1 MIKDKILF
9 VTYDETYL
17 LFDGTNFSPIEAK
30 ESKNYYCGSMIS
42 APLLRHY
49 GMRVPENI
57 SPEKL
62 EIQTEM
68 SMYEE
73 AGLDPDTDF
82 KIASISIALEDV
94 GEQFVESYAVENSV
108 LTETF
113 SQSVSKL
120 GHLDF
125 LVPSFLKYDALYAYE
140 KLEQKND
147 VFIYFSEDEAYAI
160 MYKDAHYIST
170 RTITTLSELAE
181 KLGIQVPELKI
192 LLSSKGIENENYTP
206 DEFLKMH
213 SIQEELLKVVERVAH
228 AISHKRGVFGFDRVD
243 RFFIDF
249 EGQDIPGFL
258 QLFENYGFDASESS
272 PLKVFD
278 ELEPEQYNDALSAL
292 YILGIV
298 EEKYKSVNLTIFERR
313 AAFYKTHSGIFF
325 IVLGIAAVLGLAYPL
340 YGTYQL
346 SLLEAERFILEEKVD
361 AMNELTKKLQKKL
374 KEVRLERKRVEGDRD
389 EIIATI
395 ASYDE
400 LTDTLKAQKQDKKVR
415 QLMMQDVNTAM
426 AKYRLSSRN
435 LDQNG
440 SDSMQIHIISEY
452 EKRDD
457 IAKFMKELLGLGY
470 LHVNTQEI
478 KRKENIYESIIEIR
492 P

>member
-9 VTYDETYL
+9 VTNEETYL

-30 ESKNYYCGSMIS
+30 KSKNYYCGGVVS
-42 APLLRHY
+42 AALLRHY

-62 EIQTEM
+62 EIQAEM

-73 AGLDPDTDF
+73 AGLDPDIDF
-82 KIASISIALEDV
+82 KIASISITLEDA
-94 GEQFVESYAVENSV
+94 GEKFLESYAIENSV
-108 LTETF
+108 LTESF
-113 SQSVSKL
+113 SQNISKL

-125 LVPSFLKYDALYAYE
+125 LVPSFLKYNALYAYE
-140 KLEQKND
+140 KIERKND
-147 VFIYFSEDEAYAI
+147 VFIYFGEDEAYAV
-160 MYKDAHYIST
+160 MYKDGHYIST
-170 RTITTLSELAE
+170 RTITTLSELAV
-181 KLGIQVPELKI
+181 KLGIQVPELKT
-192 LLSSKGIENENYTP
+192 LLCSKGVENDNYTP
-206 DEFLKMH
+206 DEFLKMR
-213 SIQEELLKVVERVAH
+213 SIQEELSKIVERIAH
-228 AISHKRGVFGFDRVD
+228 AIGHKRGIFGFDRVD

-258 QLFENYGFDASESS
+258 QLFENYGFDTSVPLA
-272 PLKVFD
+272 LKVFNN
-278 ELEPEQYNDALSAL
+278 LEPEQYSDALSAL

-298 EEKYKSVNLTIFERR
+298 QEKYTGANLTIFERR
-313 AAFYKTHSGIFF
+313 AVFYKTHSGVFF
-325 IVLGIAAVLGLAYPL
+325 IVLGFAVVLGLAYPI
-340 YGTYQL
+340 YGSYQL
-346 SLLEAERFILEEKVD
+346 SILETKRFILEEKVD
-361 AMNELTKKLQKKL
+361 TMDTLTKKLQKKL
-374 KEVRLERKRVEGDRD
+374 KEVRLERKSVEANRD

-400 LTDTLKAQKQDKKVR
+400 LVDTLKKQKQEKKAR
-415 QLMMQDVNTAM
+415 QVMMRDVNMAM

-440 SDSMQIHIISEY
+440 SNSMRVHIISEY

-457 IAKFMKELLGLGY
+457 IAKFMKELLRAGY
-470 LHVNTQEI
+470 LHVSTHEI

>member
-1 MIKDKILF
+1 
-9 VTYDETYL
+9 
-17 LFDGTNFSPIEAK
+17 
-30 ESKNYYCGSMIS
+30 
-42 APLLRHY
+42 
-49 GMRVPENI
+49 
-57 SPEKL
+57 
-62 EIQTEM
+62 
-68 SMYEE
+68 
-73 AGLDPDTDF
+73 
-82 KIASISIALEDV
+82 
-94 GEQFVESYAVENSV
+94 
-108 LTETF
+108 
-113 SQSVSKL
+113 
-120 GHLDF
+120 
-125 LVPSFLKYDALYAYE
+125 
-140 KLEQKND
+140 
-147 VFIYFSEDEAYAI
+147 

-181 KLGIQVPELKI
+181 KLGIKLPELKI
-192 LLSSKGIENENYTP
+192 LLSSKGIENDNYTP

-213 SIQEELLKVVERVAH
+213 SIQEELSKIVERVAH
-228 AISHKRGVFGFDRVD
+228 AISHKRGVFGFDSVD

-258 QLFENYGFDASESS
+258 ALFENYGFDASVSS
-272 PLKVFD
+272 PLKIFD
-278 ELEPEQYNDALSAL
+278 ELEPEQYNDAISAL

-298 EEKYKSVNLTIFERR
+298 EEKYKSANLTIFERR
-313 AAFYKTHSGIFF
+313 AVFYKTHSGIFF
-325 IVLGIAAVLGLAYPL
+325 IVLGVAVVLALAYPL

-346 SLLEAERFILEEKVD
+346 SLLEAERYILEEKVD
-361 AMNELTKKLQKKL
+361 TMNVLTKKLQKKL

-400 LTDTLKAQKQDKKVR
+400 LTDTLKEQKEDKKVR
-415 QLMMQDVNTAM
+415 QLMMQDVNVAM
-426 AKYRLSSRN
+426 AEYRLSSRN

-457 IAKFMKELLGLGY
+457 IAKFMKKLIGLGY
-470 LHVNTQEI
+470 LHVSTQEI

>member
-9 VTYDETYL
+9 VTNEETYL
-17 LFDGTNFSPIEAK
+17 LFDGTDFSPIEAK
-30 ESKNYYCGSMIS
+30 KSKNYYCGGVIS

-62 EIQTEM
+62 EIQAEM

-73 AGLDPDTDF
+73 AGLDPDIDF
-82 KIASISIALEDV
+82 KIASISITLEDA
-94 GEQFVESYAVENSV
+94 GEKFLESYAIENSV
-108 LTETF
+108 LTESF
-113 SQSVSKL
+113 SQNISKL

-125 LVPSFLKYDALYAYE
+125 LVPSFLKYNALYAYE
-140 KLEQKND
+140 KIERKND
-147 VFIYFSEDEAYAI
+147 VFIYFGEDEAYAV
-160 MYKDAHYIST
+160 MYKDGHYIST
-170 RTITTLSELAE
+170 RTITTLNELGE
-181 KLGIQVPELKI
+181 KLGVQVPELKT
-192 LLSSKGIENENYTP
+192 LLCSKGVENDNYTP
-206 DEFLKMH
+206 DEFLKMR
-213 SIQEELLKVVERVAH
+213 SIQEELSKIVERIAH
-228 AISHKRGVFGFDRVD
+228 AIGHKRGIFGFDRVD

-258 QLFENYGFDASESS
+258 QLFENYGFDTSVPLA
-272 PLKVFD
+272 LKVFD
-278 ELEPEQYNDALSAL
+278 NLEPEQYNDALSAL

-298 EEKYKSVNLTIFERR
+298 QEKYTSANLTIFERR
-313 AAFYKTHSGIFF
+313 AVFYKTHSGVFF
-325 IVLGIAAVLGLAYPL
+325 IVLGFAVVLGLAYPI
-340 YGTYQL
+340 YGSYQL
-346 SLLEAERFILEEKVD
+346 SILEAKRFSLEEKVD
-361 AMNELTKKLQKKL
+361 AMDTLTKKLQKKL
-374 KEVRLERKRVEGDRD
+374 KEVRLERKSVEANRD

-400 LTDTLKAQKQDKKVR
+400 LVDTLKAQKQEKKAR
-415 QLMMQDVNTAM
+415 QLMMQDVNMAM
-426 AKYRLSSRN
+426 AKYKLSSRN

-440 SDSMQIHIISEY
+440 SSSMRVHIISEY

-457 IAKFMKELLGLGY
+457 IAKFMKELLHAGY
-470 LHVNTQEI
+470 LHVSTREI